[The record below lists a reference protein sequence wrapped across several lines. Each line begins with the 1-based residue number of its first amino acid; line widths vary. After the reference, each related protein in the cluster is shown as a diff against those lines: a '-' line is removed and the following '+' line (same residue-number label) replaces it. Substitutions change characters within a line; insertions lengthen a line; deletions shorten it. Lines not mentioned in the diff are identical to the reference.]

1 MFAAHTLAR
10 LYGQHID
17 NSLLGTFRQS
27 CATLGI
33 DRTQSF
39 FKTDFTMHQI
49 PLFPLSHGLFPDGM
63 LALQIF
69 EVRYLDLI
77 KRCHQQQLPFGVVWL
92 KKGSE
97 VQVPGET
104 PMLHA
109 YWFCAHIRDFEPN
122 LFHVI
127 CHGGLRFELNDIQPG
142 PYGVWQGDISII
154 AQDPEV
160 AIPVN
165 LEHHAGRLGKII
177 ASAQQQGQLNRLP
190 ILQPYLLDQCG
201 WVANR
206 YTEALDIST
215 ELKVQLLC
223 ELDPLIRLQKIDS
236 LIDQS
241 GDPSLLNG
249 AQK

>member
-1 MFAAHTLAR
+1 M
-10 LYGQHID
+10 
-17 NSLLGTFRQS
+17 
-27 CATLGI
+27 
-33 DRTQSF
+33 
-39 FKTDFTMHQI
+39 MHQI

-77 KRCHQQQLPFGVVWL
+77 KRCHQLQIPFGVVWL

-97 VQVPGET
+97 VQVPGEV
-104 PMLHA
+104 PMLHD
-109 YWFCAHIRDFEPN
+109 FGCHAHIRDFEQVQPN

-127 CHGGLRFELNDIQPG
+127 CQGGLRFKLNDIQPG
-142 PYGVWQGDISII
+142 PFGVWQGDISIL

-160 AIPVN
+160 ELPTH

-177 ASAQQQGQLNRLP
+177 ATAQKQGQISRLP

-206 YTEALDIST
+206 YAEALEISA
-215 ELKVQLLC
+215 ELKVQLLS
-223 ELDPLIRLQKIDS
+223 ELDPLMRLHEIDS
-236 LIDQS
+236 MMGQT
-241 GDPSLLNG
+241 GET
-249 AQK
+249 

>member
-1 MFAAHTLAR
+1 M
-10 LYGQHID
+10 
-17 NSLLGTFRQS
+17 
-27 CATLGI
+27 
-33 DRTQSF
+33 TQ
-39 FKTDFTMHQI
+39 QI

-97 VQVPGET
+97 IQVPGEM
-104 PMLHA
+104 PLLHD
-109 YWFCAHIRDFEPN
+109 YGCYAHIRDFEQVQPN

-127 CHGGLRFELNDIQPG
+127 CQGGLRFKLNDIQPG
-142 PYGVWQGDISII
+142 PLGVWQGAVSLLV
-154 AQDPEV
+154 QDPEV
-160 AIPVN
+160 ELPTD

-177 ASAQQQGQLNRLP
+177 ATAQKQGQINRLP

-206 YTEALDIST
+206 YAEALDISA

-223 ELDPLIRLQKIDS
+223 EPDPLKRLQEIDS
-236 LIDQS
+236 MMGQQ
-241 GDPSLLNG
+241 GET
-249 AQK
+249 